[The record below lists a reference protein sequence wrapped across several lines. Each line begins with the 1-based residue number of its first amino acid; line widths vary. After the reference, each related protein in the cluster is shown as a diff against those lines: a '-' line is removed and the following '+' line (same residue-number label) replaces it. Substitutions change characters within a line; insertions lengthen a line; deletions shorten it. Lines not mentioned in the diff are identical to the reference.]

1 MPKAGP
7 VGPALFLQPDRSFG
21 MKRSFAAWQCRLFFL
36 KGRSSVSRR
45 IMKKKKVIGFY

>member
-21 MKRSFAAWQCRLFFL
+21 MKRSFARFPLFV
-36 KGRSSVSRR
+36 GIS
-45 IMKKKKVIGFY
+45 

>member
-7 VGPALFLQPDRSFG
+7 VGPALFLQPDRS
-21 MKRSFAAWQCRLFFL
+21 SAWQCRLFFL

>member
-21 MKRSFAAWQCRLFFL
+21 MKPAWQCRLFFL